1 MNEVI
6 NNYNNGKVQKFKSV
20 LIFTSS
26 NNYLY
31 NRAHFSCDIAFNARG
46 PNGPSVL
53 NIAISH
59 EVSSIII
66 SIHIFRIFESFYF
79 CRVFSIKLI
88 KINIILKSFGIYRK
102 NYRNSLFTR

>member
-1 MNEVI
+1 MFCCEKCI
-6 NNYNNGKVQKFKSV
+6 MF
-20 LIFTSS
+20 
-26 NNYLY
+26 YLY

-66 SIHIFRIFESFYF
+66 SIHIFGTFGSFYF

-88 KINIILKSFGIYRK
+88 KIKIILKSFGIYRK

>member
-1 MNEVI
+1 MEI
-6 NNYNNGKVQKFKSV
+6 MRPIHTESQ
-20 LIFTSS
+20 
-26 NNYLY
+26 LY

-79 CRVFSIKLI
+79 CSVFDQINQNKNNFKIFWNLSKKL
-88 KINIILKSFGIYRK
+88 S
-102 NYRNSLFTR
+102 